1 MSSLLTPFKAYVDQS
16 LISNASNFFDN
27 STTSIL
33 RELLQNS
40 RRSGATRVDLQQ
52 SGKRWKY
59 SDNGPGCEPQDLLG
73 LGASRWQAG
82 VREAETPA
90 GCGFFSL
97 ARRNPTVSCP
107 SMDWKLQLTEKH
119 FNGELEIQP
128 EPCFDA
134 TEFVTADPTIGLV
147 IEFDCSG
154 SEYGLAGIAKY
165 MPIDFY
171 MNGIRQDCQHDFLAK
186 PAGSVAHKIIEFSEH
201 ITVRVDLVRGTGGT
215 IAACYH
221 GWKVD
226 FPDRDY
232 FTVGTTGDNFTTS
245 VAVLVKREKALPLE
259 LPQRNK
265 MVTSDATRAIKELVH
280 CASLELA
287 ANHLQDVAVASPSL
301 WLNARARGYTGPVLY
316 TKFFGQLV
324 TRTAAAEMQDY
335 SLAGDD
341 DGHIYDLPR
350 FVTIDEFEAGDHKCM
365 PGKDI
370 LILISQT
377 SIPYTKVGGSG
388 SIYDLDLD
396 DYFAPGLR
404 LVKPLESTSAFGHG
418 IPEGGE
424 GYEWAQRMMRLRKR
438 GHAWCDQA
446 TVVAKGRTE
455 GGKEFTL
462 EEDLPTRCFD
472 DDNVYDSIQLEFRS
486 DDDTE
491 EVVLPTPAL
500 FGLDGYKDDSD
511 IEFIVTRAWFDAMPS
526 GFPDDL
532 AREAF
537 MIRKCRETDSEDE
550 VTVDKM
556 ADKLREK
563 FAKFAGLED
572 FYKQRFIEA
581 ATAGVAAGIYSLENK
596 PGCVVLTLPISG
608 NRVSE
613 SLATCEL
620 IPPFVAHYKFEG
632 SHGIT
637 HCDAQGNRNPFE
649 ANVPGTDKP
658 PYPEYHSFDV
668 ESMKQYGLQPGEQ
681 DILCACGW
689 HDSTKR
695 IYVTPA
701 WQYVAKRAGC
711 IEASF
716 ADIGDEEERAGLIEM
731 LRLGKMSS
739 DLYSALWYEHTDL
752 VKSFVPEVMEFLP
765 PIRQMWIYE
774 TFCPSLEEKNES

>member
-59 SDNGPGCEPQDLLG
+59 SDNGPGCVPTDLLG
-73 LGASRWQAG
+73 LGASRWEAG

-128 EPCFDA
+128 EPCFDS

-154 SEYGLAGIAKY
+154 SEYGLATIAKY

-171 MNGIRQDCQHDFLAK
+171 MNGIRQDCHHDFLAK

-201 ITVRVDLVRGTGGT
+201 ITVRVDLVRGTGGH

-221 GWKVD
+221 GRKVD

-265 MVTSDATRAIKELVH
+265 MVVSDNTKAIKALVH
-280 CASLELA
+280 LVSLELA
-287 ANHLQDVAVASPSL
+287 ADNLQDVSLASPRI
-301 WLNARARGYTGPVLY
+301 WLTARAHGYKGAVLY
-316 TKFFGQLV
+316 PKFFGQLI
-324 TRTAAAEMQDY
+324 TRTDAAEMQDY
-335 SLAGDD
+335 SLPDD
-341 DGHIYDLPR
+341 DEGHIYDVGR
-350 FVTIDEFEAGDHKCM
+350 YVTIDEFEAEDYKCK
-365 PGKDI
+365 PNKELLA
-370 LILISQT
+370 LIAQT
-377 SIPYTKVGGSG
+377 SIPFVKNDAGSL
-388 SIYDLDLD
+388 YDLDLD
-396 DYFAPGLR
+396 EYFAPGLR
-404 LVKPLESTSAFGHG
+404 LVTPLASCSGFGHS
-418 IPEGGE
+418 IQEGGE
-424 GYEWAQRMMRLRKR
+424 GYEWAQRLRRLRTR
-438 GHAWCDQA
+438 GHAWYEQA
-446 TVVAKGRTE
+446 LIVAKGVTE
-455 GGKEFTL
+455 DGKPFEL
-462 EEDLPTRCFD
+462 EGEATTRHGFD
-472 DDNVYDSIQLEFRS
+472 EGNVYESIQLEIRS

-491 EVVLPTPAL
+491 ELILPTPAL
-500 FGLDGYKDDSD
+500 FGLAGENYDDD
-511 IEFIVTRAWFDAMPS
+511 IEFIVTRAWFDEMPS
-526 GFPDDL
+526 SMPDSL
-532 AREAF
+532 ARFAYV
-537 MIRKCRETDSEDE
+537 MRKCRETDSEDE

-556 ADKLREK
+556 VEKLREK

-581 ATAGVAAGIYSLENK
+581 ATAGVDAGIYSLENK
-596 PGCVVLTLPISG
+596 PGCVVLTLPVSG

-637 HCDAQGNRNPFE
+637 HCDAQGNRDPFE

-668 ESMKQYGLQPGEQ
+668 PTMERLGIKPGDV
-681 DILCACGW
+681 DILDACGW
-689 HDSTKR
+689 HDSTKK
-695 IYVTPA
+695 IYVTPELA
-701 WQYVAKRAGC
+701 HVMWTVGCLAGDPSLAADSPEVRA
-711 IEASF
+711 A
-716 ADIGDEEERAGLIEM
+716 LISALKEG
-731 LRLGKMSS
+731 RISS
-739 DLYSALWYEHTDL
+739 DLYSAMWCEYNAV
-752 VKSFVPEVMEFLP
+752 VKSLVGDAMSYLP
-765 PIRQMWIYE
+765 PIRKLWFYSSAI
-774 TFCPSLEEKNES
+774 